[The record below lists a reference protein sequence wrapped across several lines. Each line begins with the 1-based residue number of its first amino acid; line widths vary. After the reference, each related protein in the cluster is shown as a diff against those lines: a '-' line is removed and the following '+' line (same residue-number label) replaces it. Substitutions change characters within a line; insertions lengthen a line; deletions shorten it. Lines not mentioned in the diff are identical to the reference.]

1 MKQCLMY
8 IKIINSMSGAAARTG
23 NLTKIN
29 IEKCWQP
36 ESGLNKKIFKTKN
49 S

>member
-1 MKQCLMY
+1 MH

-23 NLTKIN
+23 NLMKIK
-29 IEKCWQP
+29 IGKCWWI
-36 ESGLNKKIFKTKN
+36 ESGLHKKIFKTKN